1 MVPLWLAWKVW
12 RGAEQ
17 GTKADPGRLPSP
29 CGCSGVHEGRSACEQ
44 TEAPSEPPR
53 EKNKAGN
60 GERAAGELALNQLLR
75 RREALAPT
83 RAGPNTGKVARAEA
97 GTARSQ
103 RRPGRAG

>member
-1 MVPLWLAWKVW
+1 M
-12 RGAEQ
+12 
-17 GTKADPGRLPSP
+17 
-29 CGCSGVHEGRSACEQ
+29 HEGRSACEQ
-44 TEAPSEPPR
+44 TEAPRGGPPR

-83 RAGPNTGKVARAEA
+83 RAGPNTGKVARAEP

-103 RRPGRAG
+103 RRPGGAG